1 MESVRVRAGNE
12 LDFVCCPQVH
22 ACMTNR
28 NYRKWRPLGD
38 VQTLG
43 LFQNLIWQRN
53 MRYRTCIMI
62 ACVIYP
68 DAAGNLSVCFEYAC
82 CCTHVLGVVVGIT
95 KLHSLKQYI
104 HFIWYGFA
112 ITYTWRRGYAKKPRW
127 PNQHSGRIKRHVFF
141 ALRQFARVALRTTKF
156 HSATDYNL

>member
-95 KLHSLKQYI
+95 KLHSLKQYV
-104 HFIWYGFA
+104 HLTWYGFRM
-112 ITYTWRRGYAKKPRW
+112 TLCRLFVTLHMNKYSHWKFVR
-127 PNQHSGRIKRHVFF
+127 SGVVLTLLIVLLISF
-141 ALRQFARVALRTTKF
+141 AM
-156 HSATDYNL
+156 